1 MNTATDLAAELTTP
15 ISDTQIGFVGAYDD
29 ADYMCLI
36 ASVGASPGPFR
47 RERRAASRRMV
58 SEIYSPPRVT
68 KAISTMPGCDLI
80 PGFALDLTCLDPD
93 DGMPWDFDVTAKREK
108 AMRNVR
114 TEKPAMVIGS
124 PMCTAW
130 CSWRALNNTK
140 RDPEVVR
147 RELIR
152 ARMHLD
158 FMISIYIE
166 QVDNLPYL
174 C

>member
-1 MNTATDLAAELTTP
+1 MSTATDLATELTTP

-80 PGFALDLTCLDPD
+80 PGFALDLTCVDPD
-93 DGMPWDFDVTAKREK
+93 DGMPWDFDVTAKRDK
-108 AMRNVR
+108 AMRKVR

-130 CSWRALNNTK
+130 CSWQALRNTK
-140 RDPEVVR
+140 RDRKCYV
-147 RELIR
+147 
-152 ARMHLD
+152 A
-158 FMISIYIE
+158 S
-166 QVDNLPYL
+166 
-174 C
+174 